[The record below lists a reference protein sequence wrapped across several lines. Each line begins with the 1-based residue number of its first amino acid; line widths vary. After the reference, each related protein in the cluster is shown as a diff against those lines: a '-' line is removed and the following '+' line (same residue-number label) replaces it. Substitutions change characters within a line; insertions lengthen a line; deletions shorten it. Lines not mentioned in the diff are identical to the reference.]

1 MYSSADCRRNGLE
14 LRPPAL
20 AAFVERPF
28 LQHMAVNLWA
38 EAERDEVL
46 QIYALA
52 YQSCF
57 MSQCTDA
64 ALRTDAA
71 RHGAS
76 ATRSNRQIEQRHQ
89 PRTRP
94 TTFMRA
100 LLTAPWR
107 VAP

>member
-1 MYSSADCRRNGLE
+1 
-14 LRPPAL
+14 
-20 AAFVERPF
+20 
-28 LQHMAVNLWA
+28 MAVNLWA

-71 RHGAS
+71 RHGAECALYEDGHS
-76 ATRSNRQIEQRHQ
+76 LTR
-89 PRTRP
+89 RP
-94 TTFMRA
+94 VLQCLPSLSLCGCAAR
-100 LLTAPWR
+100 
-107 VAP
+107 